1 MCRTVLDAGC
11 LSTAA
16 LPPSEASMCK
26 SAALA
31 KQQHKCARKCDF
43 LAEIRFDLSPSSD
56 DGEESARGERFWVG
70 MGVWLWFLCRDAAA
84 SQHLSIAQ
92 GMLHRFQKMIS
103 PIQLHS
109 PALQLSPIITDKLC
123 WFCLYFCRKI
133 TSIYTPKC
141 PQSFRSSSLRGTS
154 YTSQVGEGILNTK
167 ACRVFTNTCSS
178 LAC

>member
-1 MCRTVLDAGC
+1 MLDASPRLPSHQVKPQC
-11 LSTAA
+11 ANRLHWLSSSTSVPVSVISLQKLGLIWAPA
-16 LPPSEASMCK
+16 QMMEKNQHVVKGFGWAWVYDSGSCAGTQLQANIWAS
-26 SAALA
+26 
-31 KQQHKCARKCDF
+31 HKECYTDF
-43 LAEIRFDLSPSSD
+43 KRWSHPSSFTP
-56 DGEESARGERFWVG
+56 R
-70 MGVWLWFLCRDAAA
+70 L
-84 SQHLSIAQ
+84 
-92 GMLHRFQKMIS
+92 
-103 PIQLHS
+103 
-109 PALQLSPIITDKLC
+109 ALQLSPVITDKLC